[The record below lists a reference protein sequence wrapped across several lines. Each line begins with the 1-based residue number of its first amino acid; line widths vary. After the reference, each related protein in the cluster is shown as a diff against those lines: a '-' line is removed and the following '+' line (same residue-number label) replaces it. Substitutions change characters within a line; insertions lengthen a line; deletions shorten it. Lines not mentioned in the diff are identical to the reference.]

1 MATKKTANNAPDKA
15 PESGGAAPAE
25 SASEYLVLTPIRYGA
40 KAEGGERVST
50 RYLPGQR
57 IWLTDDAAAALIA
70 CKAIGAASAPAETE
84 AE

>member
-1 MATKKTANNAPDKA
+1 MATKKTADNAPDKA
-15 PESGGAAPAE
+15 PEPGAAPAE

-70 CKAIGAASAPAETE
+70 CKAIGAAPAAAETE